1 MEKELNFDLKL
12 PIAPPNS
19 FETPV
24 FRELQTIY
32 NSIRL
37 LADQVAGGKMLDW
50 VDYSGVSTIVG
61 WGSFTTKEIQY
72 RYLNLNTVLVNFYLV
87 GVSNSTG
94 ASFTLPSTCINSV
107 GNPSGVI
114 GDNGVLTATPGLIL
128 CLANTNS
135 VVLSS
140 NLTGAAW
147 TASGTK
153 SIAGQFIYR
162 SN

>member
-50 VDYSGVSTIVG
+50 VDYSGVSTIEG
-61 WGSFTTKEIQY
+61 WSSFTTKEIQY
-72 RYLNLNTVLVNFYLV
+72 RYLNLNTVLVNFTLV
-87 GVSNSTG
+87 GTSDSTEAG
-94 ASFTLPSTCINSV
+94 FTLPSTCLNNVSNS
-107 GNPSGVI
+107 SGI
-114 GDNGVLTATPGLIL
+114 SGDNGVLAASPGVII
-128 CLANTNS
+128 CLANTNE
-135 VVLSS
+135 VLLSS
-140 NLTGAAW
+140 DAAGSNW